1 MSSQVAKP
9 LEIAA
14 QKAMKQVAARRAGGS
29 GSEEELDREMIAER
43 NQKLRAHVDAI
54 VKMKEELANIG
65 ADIKGRYDLAADE
78 GYDRKALKEI
88 VTLKTK
94 ERSQEHKQNVNQYC
108 LALDMPV
115 VYRLE
120 ATN

>member
-1 MSSQVAKP
+1 MSNQVATP
-9 LEIAA
+9 LKIAA
-14 QKAMKQVAARRAGGS
+14 DKAMKQVSARRAGAS

-43 NQKLRAHVDAI
+43 NQKLKAHVDAL

-78 GYDRKALKEI
+78 GFDRKALKEI
-88 VTLKTK
+88 ITLKTK

-115 VYRLE
+115 QYRLE